1 MNELLSEISTALA
14 RGDSGPKLSENLQ
27 RLDGIWHSGTIG
39 RGSNILSPEWCVQM
53 SQAVACGASGP
64 SGHTSTTSSDSDVAV
79 EVCTPH
85 V

>member
-1 MNELLSEISTALA
+1 MNRVLSEISSALA
-14 RGDSGPKLSENLQ
+14 RGDSGPKISKLLQ
-27 RLDGIWHSGTIG
+27 RLEDIWHGGTIG